1 MPTAE
6 QLKRFEEELEVMRDL
21 DEKSNILTYEP
32 RGGNPPKEYKV
43 ILNGK
48 GIASR
53 PSPNEEV
60 EYSDVHEL
68 EIRLGFA
75 YPERPP
81 EIRCKT
87 DIFHPNISSVGFIKL
102 DECGLEWEPEMN
114 LDVVCERLW
123 DVIRCAFINK
133 DKSSNYSAQ
142 KWFNEQNLIGFPV
155 DERPLRNLSTPAPGN
170 VVEYERGPVGG
181 STSDSDVLYIGD
193 DAPAPELP
201 KQQRP
206 AAPPKRKDD
215 DDILYIK

>member
-6 QLKRFEEELEVMRDL
+6 QLKRFEEEHEVMRGL
-21 DEKSNILTYEP
+21 DAQSNILEFEP

-43 ILNGK
+43 TFRGK
-48 GIASR
+48 GISGR

-60 EYSDVHEL
+60 ELGDEHQI

-81 EIRCKT
+81 EVRFKSQ
-87 DIFHPNISSVGFIKL
+87 IFHPNVSSVGFIKL
-102 DECGLEWEPEMN
+102 DECGLEWEPEMT

-133 DKSSNYSAQ
+133 DKASNYSAQ
-142 KWFNEQNLIGFPV
+142 KWFAEQNKIEFPV
-155 DERPLRNLSTPAPGN
+155 DGRPLRDRSAPAPGN

-181 STSDSDVLYIGD
+181 SAPSDDVLYIGD
-193 DAPAPELP
+193 DTPTPELP
-201 KQQRP
+201 K
-206 AAPPKRKDD
+206 KKSDD
-215 DDILYIK
+215 DDVLYIK